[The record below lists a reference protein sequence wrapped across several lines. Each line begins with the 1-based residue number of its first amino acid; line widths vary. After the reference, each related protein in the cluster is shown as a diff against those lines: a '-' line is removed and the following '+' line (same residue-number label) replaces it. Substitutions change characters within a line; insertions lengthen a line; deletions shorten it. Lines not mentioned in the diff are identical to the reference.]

1 MKHHSV
7 KTVLHQ
13 IKTNNT
19 RSFGLNKQKTVYGFD
34 FATGLK
40 LPKKSRVQFMKT
52 IQATC
57 RRFTRNT
64 RVNFPWVRG
73 RQCIELQEK
82 KGHQVN
88 IMLWRTPYFKFKLWI
103 TISIFFFFVTK
114 KVVFMLC
121 SWAKHFANHISL
133 PSDVKGCRQIVS
145 LKLSRREMLSDHH

>member
-40 LPKKSRVQFMKT
+40 LPKKSRVHFMKT

-64 RVNFPWVRG
+64 RVNFPWVAMSPWQTMYRIA
-73 RQCIELQEK
+73 RK
-82 KGHQVN
+82 K
-88 IMLWRTPYFKFKLWI
+88 RTPSQHNVMTHTLFQVQIVNYNFN
-103 TISIFFFFVTK
+103 FFLFCHQKSCFH
-114 KVVFMLC
+114 VVFWGKTLRQ
-121 SWAKHFANHISL
+121 SHFTAQWCKRMSAN
-133 PSDVKGCRQIVS
+133 C
-145 LKLSRREMLSDHH
+145 

>member
-82 KGHQVN
+82 
-88 IMLWRTPYFKFKLWI
+88 RTPSQHNVMTHTLFQVQIVNYNFN
-103 TISIFFFFVTK
+103 FFLLCHQKSCFH
-114 KVVFMLC
+114 VVFL
-121 SWAKHFANHISL
+121 SKTLRQSHFTAQWCKRMSAN
-133 PSDVKGCRQIVS
+133 C
-145 LKLSRREMLSDHH
+145 